1 MARRCLRVRF
11 VRARDFRTR
20 EGGIGRGRRA
30 RDARGHRAG
39 DDSTDERARVV
50 ARAPRADG
58 GMQEFE
64 AAKAAILNV
73 RPNANVVANRVDKY
87 PITVTVSSGGKDV
100 WSGRQ
105 QGLFRKNGRPA
116 MKEIEDAMRGL
127 Q

>member
-1 MARRCLRVRF
+1 MARRCLWVRF
-11 VRARDFRTR
+11 VRAREAF
-20 EGGIGRGRRA
+20 ERA
-30 RDARGHRAG
+30 RVGWG
-39 DDSTDERARVV
+39 GDERARVV
-50 ARAPRADG
+50 ARGTHADG

>member
-1 MARRCLRVRF
+1 MKFARATV
-11 VRARDFRTR
+11 
-20 EGGIGRGRRA
+20 RRA
-30 RDARGHRAG
+30 SSMRATTTTSRGGAAATTTRA
-39 DDSTDERARVV
+39 TRMRARVV
-50 ARAPRADG
+50 ARGTRADG

>member
-1 MARRCLRVRF
+1 MAAWEMGHLVRMRTCTCLF
-11 VRARDFRTR
+11 DLAR
-20 EGGIGRGRRA
+20 
-30 RDARGHRAG
+30 

-50 ARAPRADG
+50 ARGTHADG